1 MDTLLTHFQP
11 TENEQTSRPVLK
23 DWKKMKIKDTGKEIR

>member
-1 MDTLLTHFQP
+1 MDTLLTHFQL
-11 TENEQTSRPVLK
+11 TENEQTSRAVLK

>member
-1 MDTLLTHFQP
+1 MDTLLIHFQL
-11 TENEQTSRPVLK
+11 TGNERISRPVLK